1 MNKYINLEVSHDEYQ
16 RILEILNKL
25 PDTVAYEQPG
35 TAKDYTSDLPR
46 SSYVQDKRT
55 SELYLLAYDC
65 DVRTIKIK
73 ITPDHLVHCS
83 KFISPFLTQFGDED
97 TACIFFKSR
106 LWDTF
111 PEVFFLKKVQGQ
123 YVLKGSLI
131 NPDDDIA
138 ERMSICFLNAGTS
151 GRDPDLD

>member
-1 MNKYINLEVSHDEYQ
+1 MPKYINLEVSHDEHQ
-16 RILEILNKL
+16 RIIEILNEL

-35 TAKDYTSDLPR
+35 TAKDYTSDSPR

-97 TACIFFKSR
+97 TACIFFNSR

-111 PEVFFLKKVQGQ
+111 PEVFFLQKVQGQ
-123 YVLKGSLI
+123 YVLRGSLI
-131 NPDDDIA
+131 NPDDDMA
-138 ERMSICFLNAGTS
+138 ERMSICFLNAGF
-151 GRDPDLD
+151 REDNPELD